1 MAKTYLGYVK
11 RDAGDQI
18 NWQEV
23 GANIN
28 KTLQAEVLRREELKA
43 KIDKASDEFGEVL
56 SNASQSEHQSL
67 QQFSLGFADNA
78 SQARLVQD
86 RLLKNGSLKMRDYVK
101 MRQNL
106 IDGTDDLFSL
116 VKDYDT
122 YFTEKKKRMNGIEVD
137 G

>member
-101 MRQNL
+101 MRQN
-106 IDGTDDLFSL
+106 
-116 VKDYDT
+116 
-122 YFTEKKKRMNGIEVD
+122 
-137 G
+137 